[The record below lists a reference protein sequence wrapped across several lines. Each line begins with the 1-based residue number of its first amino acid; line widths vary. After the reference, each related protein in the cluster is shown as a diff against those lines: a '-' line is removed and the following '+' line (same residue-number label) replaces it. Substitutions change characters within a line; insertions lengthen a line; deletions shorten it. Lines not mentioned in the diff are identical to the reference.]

1 MTRFMC
7 VQYPNSPFG
16 ARWCQTRTN
25 FEYSGQLSPERHIY
39 MATDQELKI
48 SRMTKR
54 SMNKKIFSRPSYKL
68 REFVLTPFHIKYF
81 EVSGGN
87 RGKEKGRISLA
98 HVKYVEKVLD
108 DDLDNKKNVLQIA
121 YVEDPSSINWF
132 LLYIVAPTLIE
143 RDDWISL
150 IRFYTRER
158 GACFLPRYHP
168 GVWRR
173 PGRYSCC
180 DDINR
185 RSLGCQHTTDSGSN
199 TEAAEARRFS
209 AFPGCLP
216 PVTSTEVQ
224 TPSVPPLGG
233 QQSVAVQAPPPPPTQ
248 VPQQSVAQPIAGKVI
263 MATPPAPPPNPVSM
277 FTQQQLLFQQQQQQQ
292 LLLAQQHKLSML
304 AAQPHL
310 QQQQQLAARRPARL
324 PQSPGGQSFD
334 WLSYVDQRCLT
345 PLVFVAPKGACG
357 IVPKQQGNRVC
368 TFIEV
373 LRHRE
378 QWVFTA
384 EITVLFSCLCLLP
397 AVDTIQAGFLL
408 GRREENEKTVIAV
421 HNYNPVREN
430 QLPLQKGEKYYVVND
445 SNAQWWYVRNMAG
458 QSGYVP
464 TNYIHKPN
472 SLNSFD
478 WYYKDITRQQAEA
491 ILLEENR
498 EGCFLVRD
506 SVSKKNTYTL
516 SVTSKDPDVAGKLR
530 VHHYHIHR
538 TEAGTNLS
546 NGHTNGG
553 GPGVSANGSAG
564 NSALT
569 NGGNSAGQVNGGV
582 NSGTGA
588 GGGGEA
594 QFYLSEKHAFPTI
607 SEVIH
612 YHKHNSGGLV
622 VRLRSPPVKDRES
635 PVTAGMGLDEF
646 ELDPAELQIDP
657 EPIGKGQ
664 FGVVKRGKFRNIPV
678 AVKQMVENAMNE
690 EDFIEEAKNMRLVSF
705 TAIVLVSQ
713 NFAISVS
720 PIGSLRDFL
729 RQRQSQF
736 CNRPVV
742 LADICAQVGNG
753 MAYLEREQF
762 VHRDLAARNC
772 LVKSVSRNSV
782 VVKVA
787 DFGMA
792 RFLLDNV
799 YEPSAGTKFPV
810 RWAAP
815 EVFQSV
821 YTDKA
826 DVWSFGVLMW
836 EVFTYCLENPYHGM
850 NNSQVYQFIVD
861 GGRLHKPAVC
871 PDRIY
876 VLMLECWQHDRNRR
890 PAFEYIC
897 QKIGDYLDQNC
908 EN

>member
-1 MTRFMC
+1 
-7 VQYPNSPFG
+7 
-16 ARWCQTRTN
+16 
-25 FEYSGQLSPERHIY
+25 

-68 REFVLTPFHIKYF
+68 REFVLTPFQIKYF

-87 RGKEKGRISLA
+87 RGKEKGRIALA
-98 HVKYVEKVLD
+98 NVKYVEKVID
-108 DDLDNKKNVLQIA
+108 DDLDGKKNVLQIA
-121 YVEDPSSINWF
+121 YVEDANTANWF
-132 LLYIVAPTLIE
+132 LLYTVVPTQIE

-150 IRFYTRER
+150 IRFYTKER
-158 GACFLPRYHP
+158 GAVFLPRYHP
-168 GVWRR
+168 GVWKR

-185 RSLGCQHTTDSGSN
+185 RSIGCQHTSDPSNTQMESGSAGIN
-199 TEAAEARRFS
+199 NAAAPPVPPNESRRFS
-209 AFPGCLP
+209 GFPGALP
-216 PVTSTEVQ
+216 VVTSTEIQ
-224 TPSVPPLGG
+224 TPAIQSLGVIG
-233 QQSVAVQAPPPPPTQ
+233 IGNAPSPQQQSVGIQSKPIPPIPTQ
-248 VPQQSVAQPIAGKVI
+248 QQQQSSQILPQAQPGALPGTKILLPSNASSP
-263 MATPPAPPPNPVSM
+263 ALTSTPMSPSVMNP
-277 FTQQQLLFQQQQQQQ
+277 FTQQQLFQQQ
-292 LLLAQQHKLSML
+292 LLAQQAHHSLSML
-304 AAQPHL
+304 AAAQPHL
-310 QQQQQLAARRPARL
+310 QQQQIAAAAAVASRRPVRGL

-334 WLSYVDQRCLT
+334 W
-345 PLVFVAPKGACG
+345 
-357 IVPKQQGNRVC
+357 
-368 TFIEV
+368 
-373 LRHRE
+373 
-378 QWVFTA
+378 
-384 EITVLFSCLCLLP
+384 
-397 AVDTIQAGFLL
+397 
-408 GRREENEKTVIAV
+408 EENEKTVIAV

-472 SLNSFD
+472 TLNSFD

-516 SVTSKDPDVAGKLR
+516 SVTSKDPDAAGKLR

-553 GPGVSANGSAG
+553 ANGNNTSTN
-564 NSALT
+564 NSNGASVT
-569 NGGNSAGQVNGGV
+569 NGNNGTPVNGH
-582 NSGTGA
+582 STGGS
-588 GGGGEA
+588 GGGGNGEP

-646 ELDPAELQIDP
+646 ELDPGELQIDP

-690 EDFIEEAKNMRLVSF
+690 EDFIEEAKNMRFLNHPNLVQLF
-705 TAIVLVSQ
+705 GVVLKKR
-713 NFAISVS
+713 
-720 PIGSLRDFL
+720 PIMIITEYMKYGSLRDFL
-729 RQRQSQF
+729 RQRQTQF

-836 EVFTYCLENPYHGM
+836 EVFTCCMENPYHGM
-850 NNSQVYQFIVD
+850 NNSQVYQFIVG

-876 VLMLECWQHDRNRR
+876 VLMLECWQHDRNKR